1 MAKKKSSGF
10 TLIEL
15 LVVIIILGI
24 LIAVAMGGFMSS
36 QKKSRDVKRKNDLRQ
51 VAIALEAYFNDKGR
65 YPESDLT
72 GAIVACKPDG
82 ATACDWGGAFEDEN
96 GTVYMVNLP
105 AESNSD
111 RRYYYITNANGT
123 AYQLYARLENTLDV
137 DIPQNAQG
145 QGRVFADL
153 TCDSGGATVYCNY
166 GVASPNIKVDEGRTV
181 SYE

>member
-1 MAKKKSSGF
+1 MTKKKTGGF

-24 LIAVAMGGFMSS
+24 LIGVAISGFMSS

-65 YPESDLT
+65 YPDADLT
-72 GAIVACKPDG
+72 GAIVGCAPDG
-82 ATACDWGGAFEDEN
+82 ATACTWGGTFEDEN

-105 AESNSD
+105 SESSSD
-111 RRYYYITNANGT
+111 RRYYYTTNAGGT
-123 AYQLYARLENTLDV
+123 AYQLYARLENVLDA

-145 QGRVFADL
+145 QSRVFADL
-153 TCDSGGATVYCNY
+153 TCDSGGASVYCNY
-166 GVASPNIKVDEGRTV
+166 GVSSANIKVDEGRTV